1 MRTSSFVGPRSVA
14 VAALLLVL
22 LMLSGCTAER
32 HWGGSSRT
40 GEGGKI
46 KIGLV
51 TKTESNPYFVKLRD
65 AARAAADAH
74 GAEVLALAGRFDGD
88 NEGQVTAIENLV
100 RQGVSGIL
108 ITPSSTGGVLGA
120 IKSARQQGVI
130 VIALDTATE
139 PETVVDATFATN
151 NKQAGVLLGQYIKA
165 RMGNTP
171 PQILAMDLD
180 PSASVG
186 IARHNGFLE
195 GMGLPLDTPAV
206 IGTALTQGDQSKAQQ
221 AMENLLQRSA
231 AQVNVVYNINE
242 PAARGAYQALA
253 GVGLTSK
260 VLVGAID
267 GSCSGI
273 ADVKAGKFVATVM
286 QFPKKMAEDGV
297 SAVVDAVHTGKS
309 PSGFHDT
316 GATLI
321 TDQPIPGI
329 ASQDSTWGAAN
340 CWG

>member
-1 MRTSSFVGPRSVA
+1 
-14 VAALLLVL
+14 
-22 LMLSGCTAER
+22 
-32 HWGGSSRT
+32 
-40 GEGGKI
+40 
-46 KIGLV
+46 
-51 TKTESNPYFVKLRD
+51 
-65 AARAAADAH
+65 
-74 GAEVLALAGRFDGD
+74 
-88 NEGQVTAIENLV
+88 
-100 RQGVSGIL
+100 
-108 ITPSSTGGVLGA
+108 
-120 IKSARQQGVI
+120 
-130 VIALDTATE
+130 
-139 PETVVDATFATN
+139 
-151 NKQAGVLLGQYIKA
+151 
-165 RMGNTP
+165 
-171 PQILAMDLD
+171 
-180 PSASVG
+180 
-186 IARHNGFLE
+186 
-195 GMGLPLDTPAV
+195 
-206 IGTALTQGDQSKAQQ
+206 
-221 AMENLLQRSA
+221 MENLLQRSA

-242 PAARGAYQALA
+242 PAARGSYQALA
-253 GVGLTSK
+253 GAGLTSK

>member
-1 MRTSSFVGPRSVA
+1 
-14 VAALLLVL
+14 
-22 LMLSGCTAER
+22 
-32 HWGGSSRT
+32 
-40 GEGGKI
+40 
-46 KIGLV
+46 
-51 TKTESNPYFVKLRD
+51 
-65 AARAAADAH
+65 
-74 GAEVLALAGRFDGD
+74 
-88 NEGQVTAIENLV
+88 
-100 RQGVSGIL
+100 
-108 ITPSSTGGVLGA
+108 
-120 IKSARQQGVI
+120 
-130 VIALDTATE
+130 
-139 PETVVDATFATN
+139 
-151 NKQAGVLLGQYIKA
+151 
-165 RMGNTP
+165 
-171 PQILAMDLD
+171 
-180 PSASVG
+180 
-186 IARHNGFLE
+186 
-195 GMGLPLDTPAV
+195 MGLPIDTPAV

-267 GSCSGI
+267 GSCSGV

-297 SAVVDAVHTGKS
+297 AAVVDAVHTGKS

>member
-1 MRTSSFVGPRSVA
+1 
-14 VAALLLVL
+14 
-22 LMLSGCTAER
+22 
-32 HWGGSSRT
+32 
-40 GEGGKI
+40 
-46 KIGLV
+46 
-51 TKTESNPYFVKLRD
+51 
-65 AARAAADAH
+65 
-74 GAEVLALAGRFDGD
+74 
-88 NEGQVTAIENLV
+88 
-100 RQGVSGIL
+100 
-108 ITPSSTGGVLGA
+108 
-120 IKSARQQGVI
+120 
-130 VIALDTATE
+130 
-139 PETVVDATFATN
+139 
-151 NKQAGVLLGQYIKA
+151 
-165 RMGNTP
+165 MGNTP

-267 GSCSGI
+267 GSCSGV

-286 QFPKKMAEDGV
+286 QFPKKMAEEGV
-297 SAVVDAVHTGKS
+297 AAVVDAVHTGKS

-321 TDQPIPGI
+321 TDQPIAGI